1 MLPLSKM
8 ASHKDNSVMSC
19 QLGGQE
25 YNFYLIWLGT
35 PMALPI
41 APVLSFKLL
50 QVAHC
55 FKPGP
60 TYRCLA
66 VPLLWHDRLHKY

>member
-1 MLPLSKM
+1 
-8 ASHKDNSVMSC
+8 
-19 QLGGQE
+19 
-25 YNFYLIWLGT
+25 
-35 PMALPI
+35 MALPI
-41 APVLSFKLL
+41 APVLSFKLV

-66 VPLLWHDRLHKY
+66 VPLFWHVRLHKYYLPCSLNTKAVAQAGVDAAPCLPVALS